1 MLSNYFGVLWV
12 TYTLAYLAP
21 LRLSHALGL
30 KFFFCNCT
38 ENNFAPLLQT
48 SSSSVT
54 ITQRLSLFM
63 ALSSRALPHSIHFFK
78 FYHWLLL
85 NEPIPLPWLLS
96 MIFYFLQDPHLM
108 HLLLGFSLADTFI
121 SSNIGVPFFF
131 CLQESC
137 LFIEFYFHGLGWLP
151 YSTNLGVIIIIII
164 VVVTCSLSMSS
175 LICLDIQS
183 FFWILCLDVLPFLYE
198 IITGL
203 VFYVGD
209 MLSFFMVL
217 VSVSVLGLAHL
228 E

>member
-1 MLSNYFGVLWV
+1 MSQF
-12 TYTLAYLAP
+12 
-21 LRLSHALGL
+21 
-30 KFFFCNCT
+30 
-38 ENNFAPLLQT
+38 
-48 SSSSVT
+48 
-54 ITQRLSLFM
+54 LSLGFY
-63 ALSSRALPHSIHFFK
+63 PWFFTFYKIHIWCTFCWVFL
-78 FYHWLLL
+78 WL
-85 NEPIPLPWLLS
+85 IPSFQATLE
-96 MIFYFLQDPHLM
+96 FL
-108 HLLLGFSLADTFI
+108 
-121 SSNIGVPFFF
+121 FFF